1 MYQIK
6 LASNKKRT
14 QDSDKVL
21 YCTNDLTE
29 ARAMLS
35 VMTSKHKKAVYMS
48 LDQPEIKEVY
58 AACPVVELHVLP
70 PVEMPDNWEQEQDA
84 ITEKMVRL
92 NQEGYYRSQY
102 H

>member
-48 LDQPEIKEVY
+48 LDQPEI
-58 AACPVVELHVLP
+58 
-70 PVEMPDNWEQEQDA
+70 
-84 ITEKMVRL
+84 
-92 NQEGYYRSQY
+92 
-102 H
+102 